1 MTYHRGNARPLMR
14 QGVLAETLDK
24 DGVEAMVRQY
34 HALREQFFGGFTYDF
49 GEDTLNN
56 LG

>member
-1 MTYHRGNARPLMR
+1 MR